1 MLGYIVRRLLLMIPT
16 LLGITFLVFM
26 LLAMAPGGI
35 GAALRAAGG
44 SVDADSKASMQ
55 LLYIEDRYGLDD
67 PAVVQYG
74 RWLGRISPVKF
85 GERSMRNYAGDLEEP
100 PRSVKPLPMGPGWFK
115 EWYKSP
121 LDLEKQA
128 EEQHRPLADDDNP
141 GRIAAV
147 AKSLE
152 LAAAREEEGLPVG
165 EAPEAIPEYKD
176 ANKSYLRAR
185 AQYLMAT
192 RGFASSI
199 SRYAAADTMRLR
211 EQEIARMIGEGT
223 DAKVAERAATVSTQ
237 SDFNRAVTGNNVVD
251 YELLQTLEP
260 ETSLEQDWE
269 EVVQSYGRM
278 VASHADAEAAL
289 ARVRQA
295 YARGPYP
302 LAGVGIFGI
311 ATLDWPDFGKSFT
324 IGRPV
329 FDLIAEALP
338 VTLLLNIAAVP
349 IIYLVAVPFGM
360 HAAARHNR
368 LFDKVSGSVFVIFWS
383 IPVVWAGV
391 LAIGFLA
398 DKQYLGWFPGSGLHS
413 NNADEMSFLPGFGA
427 EGFERGYL
435 LDTIWHMVLPVFCL
449 VYGGWAVLAK
459 QTRAAMLDT
468 YTMDFVRTA
477 RAKGVSDHDVKWY
490 HVFRNS
496 LLPVITI
503 FVLVFPAMLAGSV
516 VVERIFSIPGM
527 GSLILGAIFNL
538 DRDVILANVFMI
550 AVLNLLALLLADIL
564 YAAADPRV
572 TFD

>member
-1 MLGYIVRRLLLMIPT
+1 MLGYIVRRLFLMIPT

-26 LLAMAPGGI
+26 LLALAPGGI

-44 SVDADSKASMQ
+44 NVDADSKASLQ

-67 PAVVQYG
+67 HPVVQYG
-74 RWLGRISPVKF
+74 RWLARISPVKF
-85 GERSMRNYAGDLEEP
+85 GRRSMRNYAGDLETP
-100 PRSVKPLPMGPGWFK
+100 PRSVKELPIGAEWFGDAYQVPG
-115 EWYKSP
+115 
-121 LDLEKQA
+121 DLVERA
-128 EEQHRPLADDDNP
+128 EERNRTVADDADAA
-141 GRIAAV
+141 RVAAV
-147 AKSLE
+147 VEAE
-152 LAAAREEEGLPVG
+152 AAAKRRRSEGLAVG
-165 EAPEAIPEYKD
+165 RDPGAVPEYKD
-176 ANKSYLRAR
+176 SNKVYLRAR
-185 AQYLMAT
+185 AEYLMST
-192 RGFASSI
+192 RSLASAI
-199 SRYAAADTMRLR
+199 ANYAAADSDRAMGIERDRLV
-211 EQEIARMIGEGT
+211 GEGV
-223 DAKVAERAATVSTQ
+223 DEKVAARIAAESVRSKFNDVVGDGNLIDYPRLAKMTPETTVPEWDT
-237 SDFNRAVTGNNVVD
+237 VVD
-251 YELLQTLEP
+251 AYRDTVEK
-260 ETSLEQDWE
+260 
-269 EVVQSYGRM
+269 R
-278 VASHADAEAAL
+278 AEAVSSL
-289 ARVRQA
+289 ARVNDA
-295 YARGPYP
+295 FERGPYP
-302 LAGVGIFGI
+302 RAGVGAGDVVS
-311 ATLDWPDFGKSFT
+311 LDWPDFGKSFT
-324 IGRPV
+324 LGRPV
-329 FDLIAEALP
+329 LDLIAEALP
-338 VTLLLNIAAVP
+338 VTLLLNIAAIP

-360 HAAARHNR
+360 QAAARHNR
-368 LFDKVSGSVFVIFWS
+368 LFDKISGSIFVIFWS

-398 DKQYLGWFPGSGLHS
+398 DDQYLGLFPVSGLHS
-413 NNADEMSFLPGFGA
+413 NDADDMAFLPGWNGDR
-427 EGFERGYL
+427 FEIGYM
-435 LDTIWHMVLPVFCL
+435 LDTAWHMVLPVICL

-550 AVLNLLALLLADIL
+550 AVLNLVALLLADVL